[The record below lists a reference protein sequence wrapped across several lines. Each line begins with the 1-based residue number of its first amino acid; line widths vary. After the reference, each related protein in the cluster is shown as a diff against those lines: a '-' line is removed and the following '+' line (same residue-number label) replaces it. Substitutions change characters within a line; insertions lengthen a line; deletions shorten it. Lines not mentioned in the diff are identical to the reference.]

1 MRCRASA
8 SRPREL
14 LSPLYVERA
23 TRFTVAY
30 ARPLCSLRTT
40 CTRVRT
46 VLFDGNSIAKV
57 CRVTSE
63 RSGGG
68 DWRSKADARSRER
81 TIERFARLLF
91 VDVLVTQLGE
101 LCGERVFVGEAAQ
114 IEDERV
120 VLYASNYRN
129 R

>member
-8 SRPREL
+8 SRPRET
-14 LSPLYVERA
+14 A
-23 TRFTVAY
+23 FT
-30 ARPLCSLRTT
+30 SLRRACDKVHSRVCASAVQPPYT

-57 CRVTSE
+57 CRATSE